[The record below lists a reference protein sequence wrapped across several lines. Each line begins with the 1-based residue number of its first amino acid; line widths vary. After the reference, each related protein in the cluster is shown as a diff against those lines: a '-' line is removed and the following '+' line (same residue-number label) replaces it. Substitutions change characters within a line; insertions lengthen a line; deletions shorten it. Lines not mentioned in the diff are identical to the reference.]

1 MSADRTNEPGRTAGR
16 KRGLGRGL
24 DALIAPPPAAAEPPP
39 ASPVVSPT
47 TLPIASLRPNRLQPR
62 TRFDEESLAELAE
75 SIRAQGIVQPL
86 VVAAEEGGAY
96 SIVAGER
103 RFRAAQLAG
112 LTEVPVVL
120 RDVADDRQRLELA
133 LVENLQRSDLDPIEE
148 AEAYR
153 ALQESFGLSQGQV
166 AERVG
171 KSQPAVANALRLLRL
186 PDEVR
191 ELLRDGRL
199 TAGQARPLL
208 SLETAERQVELARRA
223 AEQGLSARDM
233 ERLAAPRRGA
243 KPAKAAKP
251 VEVHAA
257 AAAETLTRKLQTR
270 VEIRRRGKG
279 GVLALHFHS
288 EEELMRLY
296 ELLIER

>member
-1 MSADRTNEPGRTAGR
+1 MSADRGNEGSRTSGK

-24 DALIAPPPAAAEPPP
+24 DALLAPPEPVPAP
-39 ASPVVSPT
+39 PT
-47 TLPIASLRPNRLQPR
+47 TLPIAALRPNRLQPR

-86 VVAAEEGGAY
+86 VVTAEEGGTY

-120 RDVADDRQRLELA
+120 REVADDRQRLELA

-148 AEAYR
+148 AEAYQ
-153 ALQESFGLSQGQV
+153 ALQESFGLSQAEV
-166 AERVG
+166 AARVG
-171 KSQPAVANALRLLRL
+171 KSQPAVANTLRLLKL
-186 PDEVR
+186 PAEVR
-191 ELLRDGRL
+191 ELLRGGQLR
-199 TAGQARPLL
+199 AGQARPLL
-208 SLETAERQVELARRA
+208 ALGSAERQVELARRA
-223 AEQGLSARDM
+223 VAQGLSAREM
-233 ERLAAPRRGA
+233 ERLATPRPGGA
-243 KPAKAAKP
+243 KPAKAARP
-251 VEVHAA
+251 LEVHAA

-296 ELLIER
+296 DLLVER